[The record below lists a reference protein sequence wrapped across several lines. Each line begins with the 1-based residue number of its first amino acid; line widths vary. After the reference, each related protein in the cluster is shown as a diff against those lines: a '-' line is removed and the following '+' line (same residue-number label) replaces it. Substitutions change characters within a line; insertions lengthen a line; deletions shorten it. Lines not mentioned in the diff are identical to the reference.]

1 MNRRQRIIISL
12 SLCTIILLILAIAGI
27 YITEDH
33 YAVNFTNKNSP
44 PSFEHIFGTDF
55 MGRDMFYRTLEG
67 LSISM
72 WIGILATAVSSIM
85 AAIIGFFAGMMG
97 KKVDAFIT
105 WIIDLLMSIPHLLLL
120 ILICIVA
127 GRGTKGI
134 TIAIMLT
141 HWTILARV
149 IRAEVM
155 VIKTSEYVRT
165 SKRMG
170 KSPLFI
176 TVKHIL
182 PHIMPQFI
190 IGSILLFP
198 HAIMHEASITFLGF
212 GIPKEIPAIGA
223 ILSESM
229 NYLTSGMWWLSVL
242 PGLTLLVV
250 VILFEVIGDN
260 LQRLIDPTSV
270 QE

>member
-1 MNRRQRIIISL
+1 MNRRKSIIIIL
-12 SLCTIILLILAIAGI
+12 FLCISILILLATAGI
-27 YITEDH
+27 YITEEH
-33 YAVNFTNKNSP
+33 YAVNFANKNSP
-44 PSFEHIFGTDF
+44 PSFDHIFGTDF

-67 LSISM
+67 ISISM

-85 AAIIGFFAGMMG
+85 ALIIGFFAGMLG
-97 KKVDAFIT
+97 KKIDAFIT
-105 WIIDLLMSIPHLLLL
+105 WTIDLLMSIPHLLLL
-120 ILICIVA
+120 VLICIA
-127 GRGTKGI
+127 TGGGTKGI
-134 TIAIMLT
+134 TVAIMLT
-141 HWTILARV
+141 HWTILARIV
-149 IRAEVM
+149 RTEVM
-155 VIKTSEYVRT
+155 VIKTSEYIQT

-170 KSPLFI
+170 KSSLFI
-176 TVKHIL
+176 TIK
-182 PHIMPQFI
+182 HIMPHIIPQLI

-242 PGLTLLVV
+242 PGLTLLFV
-250 VILFEVIGDN
+250 VILFEVVGDN